1 MVSIKELCQRANIS
15 QPTFYRLLKNDS
27 EFSVWIESHRKKKGN
42 GYYYDTEVIEK
53 LKEICGKDSEISLN
67 PQSKIEPPEADE
79 PGVGG
84 DGSPSGE
91 DPEPTRPT
99 QSGTDAS
106 TIAILEK
113 EVSLLR
119 EQNTFLQEQIE
130 SLRKEK
136 EVVSN
141 QLSQLIL
148 TNQLNA
154 QKEVILLAAGQ
165 EPSGVRLSLRQ
176 KLKKIF
182 SKNIIT
188 EETVE
193 D

>member
-1 MVSIKELCQRANIS
+1 M
-15 QPTFYRLLKNDS
+15 
-27 EFSVWIESHRKKKGN
+27 
-42 GYYYDTEVIEK
+42 IEK

-91 DPEPTRPT
+91 VPEPTRPT

-113 EVSLLR
+113 EISLLR